1 MITNTRGHA
10 FVADKRDALCG
21 HDSAHTVQHDCQMQS
36 IRQTDQRKDTGMAV
50 EGQEVK
56 VRHYILAIVL
66 AIFIGL
72 CAVVGEAL
80 VPNDLPPQDILGWL
94 VFLAAV
100 TLFTVTFV
108 ITVIIAGFLDK
119 IAASIPRRP
128 LRQLW
133 RERLPRITLA
143 VISFAAV
150 ALVVWIFADP
160 GKLIKDQ
167 QVGGLDLANYCRTY
181 GYTANDDDA
190 CSRGIDGNQACDWQY
205 GNAEQHIMVTKSG
218 PYSGVCQNS
227 RKKPV
232 GGIKDMRGFCRS
244 QFKSSTDVNAIVNS
258 QQKWICQVKLD
269 LNLACSW
276 QYQKRD
282 IEARKDGGLWYC
294 YR

>member
-1 MITNTRGHA
+1 
-10 FVADKRDALCG
+10 
-21 HDSAHTVQHDCQMQS
+21 
-36 IRQTDQRKDTGMAV
+36 MAID
-50 EGQEVK
+50 EQEVK

-167 QVGGLDLANYCRTY
+167 QVGGLDLYRYCRTY
-181 GYTANDDDA
+181 GYTTNDDDT
-190 CSRGIDGNQACDWQY
+190 CSGGIDGKQVCAWQY
-205 GNAEQHIMVTKSG
+205 GKAERLTLVMKSG
-218 PYSGVCQNS
+218 PYNGVCQNS
-227 RKKPV
+227 RKKA
-232 GGIKDMRGFCRS
+232 GGITNMRGFCRS
-244 QFKSSTDVNAIVNS
+244 QFAASTDVNAMVNS

-269 LNLACSW
+269 WNLACSW